1 MHAVL
6 RGRDSGVG
14 QSLDDTDAVM
24 YAVGSRMKLVRQ
36 PIEQNA

>member
-1 MHAVL
+1 MRSSGAVTL
-6 RGRDSGVG
+6 GVG